1 MSEIPLKAKIRKD
14 CAFDAAATA
23 FIMLSSSSDFLGI
36 SDIRRKV
43 LIDGNARSN
52 QATGGQ
58 DIMAER
64 KRARTESSKPEGIT
78 REDYVKELT
87 EEQVGAR
94 LQGHSR
100 RRSSSFC
107 AWACTEVMV

>member
-1 MSEIPLKAKIRKD
+1 
-14 CAFDAAATA
+14 
-23 FIMLSSSSDFLGI
+23 MLSSSSSDDFLGIGI